1 MEQLK
6 ATSVKRFIKTNQS
19 KEVIESKLDVYQP
32 KACINQKCS
41 TSNVDRVQPNDSVIS
56 NDSSLFNFGQLY
68 EDNLLMHI
76 HKHLELDTHHKLL
89 YVGDPRFQLVKAIEK
104 YFCLIEPVTTID
116 LEVISKDKQ
125 GNNEIFKQVAK
136 VDTIILESEKFD
148 RILIHDCSRNIENL
162 SKSFKRMMSALDK
175 LGKVMFINRPGSIS
189 TLPMYSLAK
198 KNNSSLDRPYIK
210 LIQAL
215 QAAGSDVEWD
225 LVHVP
230 FRIPKTR
237 WFKMIEH
244 NFPIQPYQIELNE
257 VRNGIEE
264 LKQGMFKYLTDE
276 TVECEDRLL
285 IVSASHALL
294 NCKFPSLQR
303 IDQVP
308 YYEKGDV
315 HTYLPIDDE
324 VKKLIEK
331 M

>member
-6 ATSVKRFIKTNQS
+6 ATSVQRFIKTNQS
-19 KEVIESKLDVYQP
+19 KEVIEDKLGVYQP
-32 KACINQKCS
+32 KACINQKYS
-41 TSNVDRVQPNDSVIS
+41 TTNVDPVQPTNS
-56 NDSSLFNFGQLY
+56 NNSSIFKFGQLY

-89 YVGDPRFQLVKAIEK
+89 YVGDPRYQLVKAIEN

-116 LEVISKDKQ
+116 LEVISKNNQ
-125 GNNEIFKQVAK
+125 GNNEISKQVEK

-162 SKSFKRMMSALDK
+162 NKSFRRMMSALDK

-198 KNNSSLDRPYIK
+198 KKSSSLDRPYIK

-244 NFPIQPYQIELNE
+244 NFPIQPYQTKLNE
-257 VRNGIEE
+257 VEDGIDE

-276 TVECEDRLL
+276 IVECEDRLF

-294 NCKFPSLQR
+294 SCKFPSLQR

-315 HTYLPIDDE
+315 HTYLPIDEE
-324 VKKLIEK
+324 VKELIEK